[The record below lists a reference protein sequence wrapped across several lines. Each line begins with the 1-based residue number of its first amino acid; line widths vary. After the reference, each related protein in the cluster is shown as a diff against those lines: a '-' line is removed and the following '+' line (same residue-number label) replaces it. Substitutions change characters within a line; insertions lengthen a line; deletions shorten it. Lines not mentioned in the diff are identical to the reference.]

1 MDNDHGLSHYLLAG
15 ADSNT
20 QMRGGNELN
29 GAAGATGS
37 QGLLSQQHDDDNM
50 VHAQLILEMSNIK
63 ET

>member
-20 QMRGGNELN
+20 QMRGNDELN

-37 QGLLSQQHDDDNM
+37 QGLLS
-50 VHAQLILEMSNIK
+50 
-63 ET
+63 